1 MTAGSALASTS
12 LLALAIA
19 LGTGCASPPAPDT
32 GRALAEA
39 EYAIDEA
46 ARSVPRPE
54 QSMPLYRA
62 RQKLERAREL
72 RTSDDADPMAHW
84 LAEQALLDARYAE
97 AAAHAR
103 DAERRLDEVRREQED
118 LRRQLHRIGGEG
130 S

>member
-1 MTAGSALASTS
+1 MTAGSALVSTP
-12 LLALAIA
+12 LLALALA
-19 LGTGCASPPAPDT
+19 LATGCASPPAPDT

-46 ARSVPRPE
+46 ARSVARPE

-84 LAEQALLDARYAE
+84 LAEQALMDARHAE
-97 AAAHAR
+97 AEAR
-103 DAERRLDEVRREQED
+103 ARNAERRLDEVRREQED
-118 LRRQLHRIGGEG
+118 LRRQLRQIGEED